1 MIRIIRYMNTK
12 EIQLKKI
19 TKHVIIP
26 VVPGGL
32 LSYDLA
38 GGGKGLA
45 LAGGGMGLALAGGGK
60 GLALA
65 GGGRGG
71 RGRLP
76 LDPEALFALEDGAR
90 DPAPLALR
98 EEARLRGGRRANELL
113 PDRPAPCLDRWSERL
128 DCRPLP
134 AF

>member
-1 MIRIIRYMNTK
+1 MNTK

-38 GGGKGLA
+38 GGGK
-45 LAGGGMGLALAGGGK
+45 GLALAGGGK